1 MRRIVIVLT
10 VLTALVIAGCAQT
23 IETKKFQRRLA
34 KPLTYKLA
42 VAPVTISIG
51 DEKPAPAKPGDT
63 THRNAPPEVS
73 TEPEAGSGTSTP
85 KVKEPAAP
93 APKGTRHFH
102 RVAIGPND
110 IQDRIYEEV
119 KKNFIFNEVFKLAPK
134 AGGKK
139 ESRKDLLTDALKLD
153 ADLLLSVDVKSFEVE
168 FLDFEGWWSNFLLWS
183 FTWVPSWYVRD
194 EAYEAKLVCDL
205 TVTSVLSKKP
215 VAERRII
222 VPLRVTLNDF
232 ERGWIYWGIIR
243 VPGALKESNWK
254 KVEEMLVTPVV
265 ENFLVDLL
273 NYFSDDF
280 ARVTLTEEF
289 ESAMRPAL
297 TSSPPIISIGYPRD
311 GLFTESVETF
321 FRVVVDDDWG
331 VKSIEVLV
339 NGRTEKRWNLERARR
354 SRTVSEGKGAR
365 KSQVIETNLDLIQ
378 GENTITVI
386 AKDVE
391 KFQSVRSIT
400 VKRRQEKRNI
410 YACVIGI
417 DQYKNKIPKLNY
429 AVKDAKAFADYCREY
444 LKLSGDNLIELYN
457 EQATLRNIRSALGT
471 KLRNRATVNDTV
483 IIYFAGHGAPES
495 DPMNRDG
502 DGLEKFL
509 LPYDAIPGDDLPIS
523 ALPMNEISVI
533 FSRLRAD
540 RVIFLSDACYS
551 GASRAGGDIF
561 TGSGMRATELSDK
574 FLERISSGRGRIV
587 ITAAG
592 ANQTSQ
598 EKKSLGHGIFTYFLL
613 NGLKGAADANGD
625 SLVDTEE
632 IYQYLAREI
641 PKATGQQQTPVYK
654 SRYVEKKV
662 YLGTTKPG
670 GNMDPD
676 YKPAPKK

>member
-1 MRRIVIVLT
+1 MHRIIIVFT
-10 VLTALVIAGCAQT
+10 VLTAFVIAGCAQT

-34 KPLTYKLA
+34 KPLVYKLA

-63 THRNAPPEVS
+63 THRNAPPGVS
-73 TEPEAGSGTSTP
+73 TEPETGSGAATP
-85 KVKEPAAP
+85 EVEEPAAP
-93 APKGTRHFH
+93 TPKGTRHFH
-102 RVAIGPND
+102 QVAIGPND

-134 AGGKK
+134 SGEKK
-139 ESRKDLLTDALKLD
+139 ETRKDLLIDALKLD
-153 ADLLLSVDVKSFEVE
+153 ADLLLSVNVKSFDVE

-232 ERGWIYWGIIR
+232 ERGWIYWGIVR

-273 NYFSDDF
+273 DYFSDDF
-280 ARVTLTEEF
+280 AKVTLTEEF

-297 TSSPPIISIGYPRD
+297 TSSPPIIAIANPSD
-311 GLFTESVETF
+311 GFFTNMPSTP

-331 VKSIEVLV
+331 VKSVEVLV
-339 NGRTEKRWNLERARR
+339 NGRTEKRWDIDRASR
-354 SRTVSEGKGAR
+354 SRDIGAEKGAR
-365 KSQVIETNLDLIQ
+365 KSRAVETVLDLIP

-391 KFQSVRSIT
+391 KFQSVKVIT
-400 VKRRQEKRNI
+400 VRRRQEKRNI

-417 DQYKNKIPKLNY
+417 DRYKGKIPKLNY
-429 AVKDAKAFADYCREY
+429 AVKDAKAFADYCRNY
-444 LKLSGDNLIELYN
+444 LKLTGNNLIELYN
-457 EQATLRNIRSALGT
+457 EKATLRNIRTALGT
-471 KLRNRATVNDTV
+471 TLRNRATPNDTV
-483 IIYFAGHGAPES
+483 IIYFAGHGAPEQDPS
-495 DPMNRDG
+495 DRDG
-502 DGLEKFL
+502 DGLEKYL
-509 LPYDAIPGDDLPIS
+509 LPYDAVPGKLF
-523 ALPMNEISVI
+523 AYGLPMNEISI
-533 FSRLRAD
+533 ILSRLKAD

-551 GASRAGGDIF
+551 GASRAGGEDIF
-561 TGSGMRATELSDK
+561 SGSGKRATELSDK

-598 EKKSLGHGIFTYFLL
+598 EKKSLGHGVFTHYLL
-613 NGLKGAADANGD
+613 EGLKGKADSDGD
-625 SLVDTEE
+625 KLVTTEE
-632 IYQYLAREI
+632 IYDYLAREV
-641 PKATGQQQTPVYK
+641 PKATSQNQTPVYK

-662 YLGTTKPG
+662 YIGTTVAG

-676 YKPAPKK
+676 YKEQK